1 MRSLIDFLPLHRS
14 SKKTAVLE
22 RSLYRT
28 RSYSYGEMEEGIFR
42 VAAGLR
48 KKGMQPGDRL
58 VLWGENSARWMIT
71 FYACV
76 LERIVVVPVD
86 ASFSEEYARKIQSI
100 TEAKLICSDRQPEI
114 WNEMLKAPV
123 PTVAPTSSEWA
134 SDTLLEI
141 IYTSGA
147 TGDPKGVMI
156 THGNILSN
164 LTPIYNETQKY
175 KRYAIPFSPIGF
187 VHLIP
192 LSHLFGQIMGL
203 FIPQML
209 DAFVVFTDPSPSS
222 VIRAVKQSKSSTII
236 CVPQELSLLH
246 KHVEQRFPG
255 PSWNSKGKG
264 ITGFFERWW
273 KYRKMHR
280 QFGWKF
286 LAFIVG
292 GASLPIQEEEFWNER
307 GFPVIQGYG
316 LTETAPSVTIS
327 HPFKGLKRGS
337 VGKALPNVEVKISK
351 DGEVMVRGPNVTP
364 GYYRNESATQDLFSD
379 GWLRTGDIGR
389 FDEEGNLHLLG
400 RKKEVIVTADGL
412 NVFPQDVE
420 AILLE
425 DARMQDCAVVPK
437 EQDGRSQAHAVFV
450 LSSGVSKNQVE
461 DIVSQANQKL
471 ESFQRIRSFSI
482 WPDSEL
488 PRTSTGKLKRLAI
501 AAAIQGNPILKQKPV
516 SLADR
521 ILEGSQENAR
531 LNEDLGLTSL
541 DRVELLVELERSG
554 FAVEEASFSNART
567 VGDVTRLLHQPSSEG
582 HVPKSN
588 QKRWTQWFPF
598 QWFRYVARYLLVFPA
613 LRLRVRVHTTGLENL
628 GKATP
633 PFLFVSNHQGFLDVP
648 VILKALPNRMRSLL
662 APAMGTDRTTLE
674 QQGAA
679 LFFNTYSLPTSSI
692 GLRNALEITGQLVDS
707 GYSPLVFPEGKMT
720 VDGKM
725 LPFRSGIGVIAAQIN
740 ISVVPIVLKGVFEIW
755 PTTARGPGKGIA
767 EVYFGEPIDFSGKD
781 PGEITRILESWYRK
795 QIP

>member
-1 MRSLIDFLPLHRS
+1 M
-14 SKKTAVLE
+14 AVLE
-22 RSLYRT
+22 RSLYRK
-28 RSYSYGEMEEGIFR
+28 RSYSYGEMEEGILR

-48 KKGMQPGDRL
+48 EKGMQPGDRL
-58 VLWGENSARWMIT
+58 ILWAENSARWMMT

-100 TEAKLICSDRQPEI
+100 TEAKWICSDRRPEI
-114 WNEMLKAPV
+114 WNEILKTPV
-123 PTVAPTSSEWA
+123 TAVGPSSSKWD

-164 LTPIYNETQKY
+164 LTPIYNEAQKY
-175 KRYAIPFSPIGF
+175 KQYAIPFSPLGF

-222 VIRAVKQSKSSTII
+222 VIRSVKESKSSTII
-236 CVPQELSLLH
+236 CVPQELSLLR

-255 PSWNSKGKG
+255 PSSNIKRKGVS
-264 ITGFFERWW
+264 GFFQRWW
-273 KYRKMHR
+273 KHRKIHG

-292 GASLPIQEEEFWNER
+292 GASLPISEEEFWNER
-307 GFPVIQGYG
+307 GFFVIQGYG

-337 VGKALPNVEVKISK
+337 VGKVLPDVEVKIAE
-351 DGEVMVRGPNVTP
+351 DGEVLVRGPNVTL

-412 NVFPQDVE
+412 NIFPQDVE
-420 AILLE
+420 AVLLK
-425 DARMQDCAVVPK
+425 DARVQDCAVVPK
-437 EQDGRSQAHAVFV
+437 EQDGRLQAHAVFV
-450 LSSGVSKNQVE
+450 LSSGVSKNLVE
-461 DIVSQANQKL
+461 DIVSQANEKL

-482 WPDSEL
+482 WLDGEL

-501 AAAIQGNPILKQKPV
+501 AAAIQGNPVLEQKQAA
-516 SLADR
+516 LANR

-531 LNEDLGLTSL
+531 LDEDLGLSSL

-554 FAVEEASFSNART
+554 FAVEETSFSHART
-567 VGDVTRLLHQPSSEG
+567 VGDVTRLLHKPSSEG
-582 HVPKSN
+582 HIPKSN

-598 QWFRYVARYLLVFPA
+598 QWFRYVARYLLLFPA
-613 LRLRVRVHTTGLENL
+613 LRLRVRVRVTGLENL
-628 GKATP
+628 QKATP

-648 VILKALPNRMRSLL
+648 VILKALPNRMRGLL
-662 APAMGTDRTTLE
+662 APAMGTDRPELE

-679 LFFNTYSLPTSSI
+679 LFFNTYSLPASSI

-725 LPFRSGIGVIAAQIN
+725 LPFRSGIGVIATQIK
-740 ISVVPIVLKGVFEIW
+740 IPVVPIVLRGVFEIW

-767 EVYFGEPIDFSGKD
+767 EVYFGEPIDFLNKE
-781 PGEITRILESWYRK
+781 PAEITRVLESWYRER
-795 QIP
+795 IP